1 MSITTYTDVQDAGL
15 LPGQIYS
22 EELAASIRTGYNAD
36 TVVLPAGFGCVKG
49 TNQGEVILP
58 SGAGTFMGI
67 IKLPFSLEKRTGY
80 SLDTAGR
87 FGYPVNYE
95 TAYVNQG
102 VIAVYVDDTVAEGN
116 PVYLNHTASTSVV
129 GAFRNDAN
137 TANAQL
143 VDGAKFLSG
152 AVGTASS
159 LAIALVSI
167 NAA

>member
-1 MSITTYTDVQDAGL
+1 MPITTYTDVQDAGL
-15 LPGQIYS
+15 IPGQIYS
-22 EELAASIRTGYNAD
+22 EELSASIRTGYNQD

-80 SLDTAGR
+80 SLDASGR
-87 FGYPVNYE
+87 YGYPINYE
-95 TAYVNQG
+95 VAYINQG
-102 VIAVYVDDTVAEGN
+102 VIAVFVDDTVAEGDA
-116 PVYLNHTASTSVV
+116 VYLNHTVSTSVV

-137 TANAQL
+137 SSNAQL

-152 AVGTASS
+152 AVGTSS
-159 LAIALVSI
+159 ALAIALVSI